1 MEGNT
6 TVCTYEGWWSVS
18 AQAELELSMKLTEG
32 EGGEIL
38 NSVYTLDWAE
48 FPYQL
53 DVQLGDS
60 GFALTTRMAVSG
72 SDIFSW
78 IDPNA
83 VG

>member
-1 MEGNT
+1 
-6 TVCTYEGWWSVS
+6 VCTYEGWWSVS
-18 AQAELELSMKLTEG
+18 EQAELELSMKLTEG
-32 EGGEIL
+32 EGGETL

-53 DVQLGDS
+53 DVQLGDG
-60 GFALTTRMAVSG
+60 GFALTTNMAASG
-72 SDIFSW
+72 ADIFSW